1 MFFLYVLLETYYKQL
16 AIFNSLYIAL
26 NKIRKIDIKLLK

>member
-1 MFFLYVLLETYYKQL
+1 MFFLYVLLETYYKQF